1 MFIISYCIIL
11 IVLYLYLL
19 YKVRHLKEYKF
30 ITKTIYIALF
40 FILLTIAIISM
51 PLILFFIILI
61 IIRISLVNMVKKKR
75 KENNEKN

>member
-1 MFIISYCIIL
+1 MFIISYCIVL

-51 PLILFFIILI
+51 PLILFCIILV

-75 KENNEKN
+75 K

>member
-75 KENNEKN
+75 K